1 MKHEVSSGAVV
12 FTRKENDVYFVIVKS
27 LEGHYGFPK
36 GHIEGME
43 TEKETALREIYEEIG
58 IRPQIIDGFRTM
70 DEYIIPNKEEI
81 IKEVIYFV
89 AEYDNQQICYQEE
102 ELDGAYL
109 IKYEDAMEVL
119 NFDSSKRILSEA
131 KDFIEK
137 ISIC

>member
-27 LEGHYGFPK
+27 LEGNYGFPK

-70 DEYIIPNKEEI
+70 DEYIIPNKEET
-81 IKEVIYFV
+81 IKKVIYFV

>member
-27 LEGHYGFPK
+27 LEGNYGFPK